1 LGFDVFPDQKT
12 GGISMDF
19 ITALVT
25 FVVNFFTNTL
35 ASFIID
41 TLLGVG

>member
-1 LGFDVFPDQKT
+1 
-12 GGISMDF
+12 MDF

-25 FVVNFFTNTL
+25 FVVNFFTDTL

-41 TLLGVG
+41 ILLGVG